1 MLQKKIRQIEIK
13 TQLPRI
19 FTQKN
24 RQLLK
29 TDFPSNNETFFDN
42 FQRLCRSCEFCRS
55 KGLIMSLS
63 RFQVSSKRPGHL
75 KHIKRP
81 MNAFI
86 LWSQIERRKILS
98 RQDQYAT
105 IHNAEISKLLGKRWK
120 NELTD
125 EDRQPFIM
133 EAERLR

>member
-1 MLQKKIRQIEIK
+1 
-13 TQLPRI
+13 
-19 FTQKN
+19 
-24 RQLLK
+24 
-29 TDFPSNNETFFDN
+29 
-42 FQRLCRSCEFCRS
+42 
-55 KGLIMSLS
+55 MSLS

>member
-1 MLQKKIRQIEIK
+1 MCDRQKKIVYSVKSQFK
-13 TQLPRI
+13 VFI
-19 FTQKN
+19 FPK
-24 RQLLK
+24 K
-29 TDFPSNNETFFDN
+29 IPSNINETFFDN